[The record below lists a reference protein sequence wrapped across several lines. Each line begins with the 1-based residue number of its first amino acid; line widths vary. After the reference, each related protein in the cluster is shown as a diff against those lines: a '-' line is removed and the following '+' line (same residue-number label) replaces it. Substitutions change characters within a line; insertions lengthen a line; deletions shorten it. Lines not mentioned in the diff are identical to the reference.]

1 MVPGTRKHVVV
12 QSAGEHVKMVPGAG
26 KPVVASERKRV
37 LRKSRRLLSVVFFV
51 FYEFLEQSYRPTN
64 VKLDCSRPVISK
76 GQVSVFFRCRWREI
90 DASWLP
96 DANCGTSLEASF
108 SLLHHLWHTYLMKN
122 YLNINLPRQ
131 VVEDFL
137 CHARRHCFP
146 ATPYDKNIKLG
157 IKFTIGRFSLD
168 FHWTL
173 NQTKNTWPWRAINLS
188 PRYGHVVLV
197 SG

>member
-1 MVPGTRKHVVV
+1 MWCTARESILKWCRVRENVSGCKRKKTPIGLWIIFLRVSWAIV
-12 QSAGEHVKMVPGAG
+12 QAN
-26 KPVVASERKRV
+26 KRQIG
-37 LRKSRRLLSVVFFV
+37 LLKTGD
-51 FYEFLEQSYRPTN
+51 E
-64 VKLDCSRPVISK
+64 K
-76 GQVSVFFRCRWREI
+76 
-90 DASWLP
+90 
-96 DANCGTSLEASF
+96 GTSSGISPLCMKRQLCQLAPRCSTELSPLEALF
-108 SLLHHLWHTYLMKN
+108 LLPHHLWHTYLMKN

-146 ATPYDKNIKLG
+146 AAPYDKNIKLR

-173 NQTKNTWPWRAINLS
+173 NQTKNTWPWRALILS
-188 PRYGHVVLV
+188 PWYGHVVLV